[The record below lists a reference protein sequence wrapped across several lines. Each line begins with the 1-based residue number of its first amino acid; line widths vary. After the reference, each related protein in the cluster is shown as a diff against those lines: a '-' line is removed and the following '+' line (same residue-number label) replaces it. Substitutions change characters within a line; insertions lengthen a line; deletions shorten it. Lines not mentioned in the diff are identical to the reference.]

1 MKNSGKYLLIAG
13 GITLGVAG
21 GITIGVTEAEDIR
34 GAANVPREF
43 MLKVAGTDA
52 QQPVIPMD
60 EIVSRFE
67 KDGNQVSEIEFDR
80 EYMRDIYELEVIDA
94 DGRERDIDVDA
105 RTGEVIKNKVDW
117 D

>member
-1 MKNSGKYLLIAG
+1 MKNSSKYLLIAG
-13 GITLGVAG
+13 GIALGLAT

-34 GAANVPREF
+34 GMANAPGQF
-43 MLKVAGTDA
+43 MQKVTGTDTP
-52 QQPVIPMD
+52 QPVIPMD
-60 EIVSRFE
+60 EIVARFE
-67 KDGNQVSEIEFDR
+67 QDGSRISEIEFDR

-105 RTGEVIKNKVDW
+105 RTGEIVKNRVDW